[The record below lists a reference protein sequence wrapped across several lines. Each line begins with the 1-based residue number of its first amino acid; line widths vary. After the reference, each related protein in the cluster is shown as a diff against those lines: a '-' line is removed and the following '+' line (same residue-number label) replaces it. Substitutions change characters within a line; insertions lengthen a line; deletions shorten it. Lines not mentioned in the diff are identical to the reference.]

1 MGCEEEARLT
11 KILAKKS
18 LELDA
23 HSKSL
28 QGRAKTIENLLENG
42 HLEKAVRKA
51 RRVLDNHREIC
62 AVCNRGIAKRTD
74 RSA

>member
-11 KILAKKS
+11 QILAKKR

-28 QGRAKTIENLLENG
+28 EGRAKTIENFLENG
-42 HLEKAVRKA
+42 ALEKA
-51 RRVLDNHREIC
+51 
-62 AVCNRGIAKRTD
+62 
-74 RSA
+74 

>member
-11 KILAKKS
+11 QILAKKS

-28 QGRAKTIENLLENG
+28 EGRAKTIENFLENG
-42 HLEKAVRKA
+42 ALEKA
-51 RRVLDNHREIC
+51 
-62 AVCNRGIAKRTD
+62 
-74 RSA
+74 

>member
-11 KILAKKS
+11 QILAKKS

-28 QGRAKTIENLLENG
+28 EGRAKTIEDFLENG
-42 HLEKAVRKA
+42 HLEKAMRKA
-51 RRVLDNHREIC
+51 RRVLDNHRETC
-62 AVCNRGIAKRTD
+62 AVCNRGIAKRSD
-74 RSA
+74 MRA

>member
-11 KILAKKS
+11 QILAKKS

-28 QGRAKTIENLLENG
+28 EGRPKTIENFLENG
-42 HLEKAVRKA
+42 VFEKAVRKA
-51 RRVLDNHREIC
+51 RRVLDNHHEIC
-62 AVCNRGIAKRTD
+62 AVCNRGIDKRSGM
-74 RSA
+74 SA